1 MAKNKI
7 IFGIGNIPKASDF
20 SIGELVINVN
30 DQKVFSKDKQNVV
43 FEIQG
48 SSSTPP
54 PTDINTGS
62 FYLSSSLN
70 NNIITFN
77 QGDGTTDTIDLNNL
91 TSQDND
97 WYIDIPNSRLTSSL
111 DVFVEGNITASIISS
126 SLLKL
131 KDYGGSLPSAEG
143 GALAYSNSNFF
154 VGLD

>member
-1 MAKNKI
+1 MTKNKI

-20 SIGELVINVN
+20 SIGELVINVT

-48 SSSTPP
+48 SSSTPSLSNI
-54 PTDINTGS
+54 DTGS
-62 FYLSSSLN
+62 FYLSSSFN

-77 QGDGTTDTIDLNNL
+77 QGDGETDSIDLSSL
-91 TSQDND
+91 VAQDND
-97 WYIDIPNSRLTSSL
+97 WFIDIPNSRLTSSL
-111 DVFVEGNITASIISS
+111 DVYVEGDITASVVSS

-131 KDYGGSLPSAEG
+131 KDYGGSLPTAEG